1 MKKFYSVFIAA
12 LMAVFSFSAQ
22 AEAPYWDAFAGL
34 NFTTIDHS
42 GVNYRVG
49 VHLGIR
55 GTLDMP
61 SVAKGFYTNAAA
73 MFTLTG
79 FKLDSINYSPISLV
93 IPIHAGYKY
102 ELDVK
107 KYLFIEA
114 GPYFSIGLF
123 GKSEG
128 RNVFSKEAG
137 YKRFDA
143 GLGLRAGLDLNEKWI
158 FSVGGEFGFI
168 NRLDIKRT
176 RTSTVLVSFGYRL

>member
-1 MKKFYSVFIAA
+1 MKKFYSMVIAA
-12 LMAVFSFSAQ
+12 IMAVFSFSAQ
-22 AEAPYWDAFAGL
+22 AEAPYLDAFAGL

-73 MFTLTG
+73 MFTYTG
-79 FKLDSINYSPISLV
+79 FKLDSINYSPVSLV
-93 IPIHAGYKY
+93 FPIHAGYKY
-102 ELDVK
+102 ELDLK
-107 KYLFIEA
+107 KNLFIEA

-128 RNVFSKEAG
+128 RNVFSKEVG

-158 FSVGGEFGFI
+158 FSVGGDFGFI

-176 RTSTVLVSFGYRL
+176 RTSTVMASIGYRL